1 MVQNIYYS
9 SSGSNI
15 SSFILNPQTKEV
27 YISSNSMKPVG
38 SDTTYSGFFKGKIP
52 DTNSAHWEWT
62 PLYNDVG
69 MFFLG
74 PLISKWIDSYTDET
88 GWHQGYYTFG
98 WQFRKDDGTVDYA
111 AIMEHIYTSLG
122 SDYIEFRYGGKTDQ
136 EALALLDNA
145 KLEELYR
152 QYCYDTTG
160 QYITN
165 GNSKFVHDFL
175 FRTDTDEP
183 AVLKYDNQ
191 FELIT
196 NTIFTGDGSIWG
208 FKGYSWDSPKYCK
221 LIDANGKRDF
231 VMPAPLADGRKVISI
246 KPADPFVYYLADINA
261 TGAETGVQHI
271 YRFRMTSPHTADDM
285 FDYIISRNPN
295 NIEVLS
301 YSVGGDFL
309 YFSGTQGV
317 QILNAKIDTATGVYT
332 ELDFGYKV
340 TSVLAY

>member
-1 MVQNIYYS
+1 MAQC
-9 SSGSNI
+9 
-15 SSFILNPQTKEV
+15 
-27 YISSNSMKPVG
+27 
-38 SDTTYSGFFKGKIP
+38 
-52 DTNSAHWEWT
+52 
-62 PLYNDVG
+62 
-69 MFFLG
+69 
-74 PLISKWIDSYTDET
+74 DSYGGLNLSGIIAEWINNSYFDET
-88 GWHQGYYTFG
+88 GYHAGYYTSG
-98 WQFRKDDGTVDYA
+98 WNQQFRKDDGTVDYA
-111 AIMEHIYTSLG
+111 AIMRCFYDSLC
-122 SDYIEFRYGGKTDQ
+122 SDNIEFRYGGKTDQ

-160 QYITN
+160 QYITD

-175 FRTDTDEP
+175 FRIDTGESV
-183 AVLKYDNQ
+183 VLSSNGSSYS
-191 FELIT
+191 FT
-196 NTIFTGDGSIWG
+196 NVSNTVFTGDGSIWG
-208 FKGYSWDSPKYCK
+208 FVSGSSYSLSYTTYTVYAK

-231 VMPAPLADGRKVISI
+231 VMPAPLASGRKVISI
-246 KPADPFVYYLADINA
+246 KPADPVVYYLADVDAI
-261 TGAETGVQHI
+261 GAETGVQHI
-271 YRFRMTSPHTADDM
+271 YRFRMTAPHTADDM
-285 FDYIISRNPN
+285 FNYIVSRNPN